1 MKVLFAVNNENISEA
16 IIKKYQKEYKE
27 ILTYK
32 NVYYFNAI
40 LKELQKDKTYDRI
53 VISEDLEPFANNN
66 YDIIDKFL
74 FDKLDNISDEATD
87 MNGNDIP
94 IILICTDRRSKS
106 DSLLIKLFGIGI
118 YSAIIGKDRSI
129 DEVCRLISMPRT
141 KKEAKVYYKIEAED
155 VNYQTESENDVS
167 EVEIQ
172 NILMHYKRLGKN
184 SDRYVDSF
192 NNIASQYTDNQLRVI
207 AKFLPLNVKAILEAE
222 SPKYQEL
229 MMENTKGKGGKVNIL
244 KTQKNALK
252 PSEIEFDAFNSK
264 EEKIV
269 SSKPI
274 VIPSTIKAE
283 NPVKAQKDNKRE
295 QVETSNIES
304 TEIED
309 VDPVIGKIDS
319 LGTKSVTKRRGRPRK
334 QKIEDEV
341 QIDEFEDLSAESEE
355 VNEEVQSVKKGR
367 GRPRKNENSFAIA
380 NVETEEKKKRRG
392 RPKKEIENELREIDA
407 RYEEDDENE
416 DIEEFEVAER
426 ETPKRTEEQTVSLFD
441 LDEEDSEETF
451 KNINND
457 RTELEDIKEK
467 NQNIANY
474 DSSDV
479 LVTGEGKIVSFIG
492 TSKNGTTFVV
502 NNLALMLSESGI
514 KTAILDATENRNSY
528 YIYTKNLEDLRNK
541 AAESLNRLEQGNTGG
556 IAINKNLDLYTGIPG
571 DKNEYNILKVLDTL
585 SREYS
590 VVLVDCDFTSKK
602 EIFENSKE
610 IYLVQSMDIL
620 TIQPLTSFLRD
631 LKNKNALDSSKIRII
646 INKYEKI
653 KHITPKALIG
663 GMANYNDPGMSFMTE
678 LFNKDEVKFATIPLD
693 VEVYLRYLEGIANC
707 EISTRGY
714 SKNFISA
721 MENVKNAVY
730 PLINMENKNKNEKY
744 RGFSND
750 MDQTLS
756 KMRRGF

>member
-750 MDQTLS
+750 MDQTLN

>member
-457 RTELEDIKEK
+457 RTELEEIKEK